1 MACCDDYVTMVITI
15 DDITMVRAKV
25 DITTEFFDSK
35 IQSID
40 PKGLASLQ
48 GCVKVAKSCD

>member
-1 MACCDDYVTMVITI
+1 MVITI
-15 DDITMVRAKV
+15 DDITMVRAKD

-40 PKGLASLQ
+40 PNLEFLRKTLRIYTGAPRL
-48 GCVKVAKSCD
+48 GYH